1 VKEITRIH
9 LAKVAYDIELDA
21 KHDLEKYIDALG
33 KHTDS
38 DVMIDIESRMVELL
52 AERKVEAGG
61 VITSDDVADLRSHLG
76 EPKDFADSADD
87 HDRSVTDDSTE
98 EDPLRDRRLY
108 RDMDNALFAGVLS
121 GIAAYV
127 RIDPVIVRVIFVI
140 VAIGSFGWALLVYA
154 LLWFLIPPAET
165 AGQKLHLRG
174 QPITASTIR
183 EFSEREFTN
192 ERLLVI
198 RNFLSICVAVGAAV
212 AAVCTV
218 VMSVVFIA
226 GAVGSGDIIGDNAL
240 VVSLLLLGGTFA
252 SWMFVV
258 LSGMFFRQKFT
269 SSEANKV
276 AILFVLTILSG
287 GGIIIW
293 RALSSGMLS

>member
-1 VKEITRIH
+1 MKEITRIH

-108 RDMDNALFAGVLS
+108 RDMDNALFAGVLERNRS
-121 GIAAYV
+121 LCAD
-127 RIDPVIVRVIFVI
+127 RSRDRPCHLRI

-226 GAVGSGDIIGDNAL
+226 RAVGSGDIIGDNAL

>member
-1 VKEITRIH
+1 MKEITRIH

-52 AERKVEAGG
+52 AERSVEAGG
-61 VITSDDVADLRSHLG
+61 VITGDDVADLRAHLG

-226 GAVGSGDIIGDNAL
+226 RAVGGGDIIGDNAL

-258 LSGMFFRQKFT
+258 LSGMFFRQKFI

>member
-1 VKEITRIH
+1 
-9 LAKVAYDIELDA
+9 
-21 KHDLEKYIDALG
+21 
-33 KHTDS
+33 
-38 DVMIDIESRMVELL
+38 
-52 AERKVEAGG
+52 
-61 VITSDDVADLRSHLG
+61 
-76 EPKDFADSADD
+76 
-87 HDRSVTDDSTE
+87 
-98 EDPLRDRRLY
+98 
-108 RDMDNALFAGVLS
+108 MDNALFAGVLS

-226 GAVGSGDIIGDNAL
+226 RAVGGGDIIGDNAL